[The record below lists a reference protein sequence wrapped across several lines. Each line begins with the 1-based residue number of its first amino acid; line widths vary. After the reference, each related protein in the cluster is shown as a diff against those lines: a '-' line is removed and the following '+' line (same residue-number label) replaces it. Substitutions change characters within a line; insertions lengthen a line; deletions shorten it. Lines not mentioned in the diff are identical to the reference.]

1 MHLNLVDRGACP
13 LLQIEA
19 DNKMKRGIEQVG
31 RVVYP
36 SCFALLDLN
45 QPAGVNHPSQLVL
58 FEVCVEPWLLLQ
70 TVVFL
75 R

>member
-1 MHLNLVDRGACP
+1 
-13 LLQIEA
+13 
-19 DNKMKRGIEQVG
+19 MKRGIEQVG